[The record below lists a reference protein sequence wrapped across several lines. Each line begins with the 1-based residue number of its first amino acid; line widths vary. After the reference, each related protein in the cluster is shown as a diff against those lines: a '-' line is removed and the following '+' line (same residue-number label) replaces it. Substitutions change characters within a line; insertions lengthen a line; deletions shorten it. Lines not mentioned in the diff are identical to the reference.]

1 MPPRLRGQSRKSGNM
16 TYPSKTTPKEIPVRI
31 LLASLLSITLP
42 FSGRAQNPPQ
52 TNSPI
57 AKASDEGALR
67 LEEKKNE
74 EGVRLAFASLNRGDL
89 EAYLDHWDLD
99 AKNFNVA
106 MGREG
111 IRRGIEDI
119 LATFPDWHME
129 IIELIASRDS
139 VVARF
144 TVSGTHRGVGKL
156 PMNGGMLVGVQPTE
170 KHFSVEHIHWMRLR
184 NGKIVE
190 HTATRNDIGMMRQL
204 GLLPPTGLPK

>member
-1 MPPRLRGQSRKSGNM
+1 MK
-16 TYPSKTTPKEIPVRI
+16 YPSPTTLKEIQIRI

-42 FSGRAQNPPQ
+42 FPGRAQNPPQ
-52 TNSPI
+52 TPSPI

-67 LEEKKNE
+67 LEEKRNE
-74 EGVRLAFASLNRGDL
+74 EAVRLAFASLNRGDL
-89 EAYLDHWDLD
+89 EGYLDHWDLD

-111 IRRGIEDI
+111 IRRGIEDV

-129 IIELIASRDS
+129 ISELIARGDS

-156 PMNGGMLVGVQPTE
+156 PMNGGMLMGVQPTE

>member
-1 MPPRLRGQSRKSGNM
+1 MPHPSRA
-16 TYPSKTTPKEIPVRI
+16 TLKEIPVRI
-31 LLASLLSITLP
+31 LLASLLSITVS
-42 FSGRAQNPPQ
+42 FSGRAQSPRP
-52 TNSPI
+52 TTSPVAKGSPI
-57 AKASDEGALR
+57 AKGSAKGALR
-67 LEEKKNE
+67 PEEKRNE
-74 EGVRLAFASLNRGDL
+74 EAVRLAFASLNRGDL
-89 EAYLDHWDLD
+89 EAYLGHWDLD

-111 IRRGIEDI
+111 IRRGIEDV

-129 IIELIASRDS
+129 IIELIARGDS

-156 PMNGGMLVGVQPTE
+156 PMNGGMLVGVAPTG

-204 GLLPPTGLPK
+204 GLLPTTGLPK

>member
-1 MPPRLRGQSRKSGNM
+1 MAHLPNATL
-16 TYPSKTTPKEIPVRI
+16 KTVSVRM
-31 LLASLLSITLP
+31 LLASLIWITQSFP
-42 FSGRAQNPPQ
+42 GRAQNPPQ
-52 TNSPI
+52 TTSPV
-57 AKASDEGALR
+57 AKASDELR
-67 LEEKKNE
+67 PEEKRNE
-74 EGVRLAFASLNRGDL
+74 EAIRRAFASLNRGDL
-89 EAYLDHWDLD
+89 DAYLDYWDLD

-119 LATFPDWHME
+119 LGTFPDWHME
-129 IIELIASRDS
+129 IVDLIAKGDS

-144 TVSGTHRGVGKL
+144 TVSGTHRGVAKL
-156 PMNGGMLVGVQPTE
+156 PMNGGMLVGVQPTG
-170 KHFSVEHIHWMRLR
+170 KHFTVEHIHWIKLR

>member
-1 MPPRLRGQSRKSGNM
+1 MKIARLFLVISLVL
-16 TYPSKTTPKEIPVRI
+16 IALPV
-31 LLASLLSITLP
+31 P
-42 FSGRAQNPPQ
+42 DDAQNSSQKTAARERISPQ
-52 TNSPI
+52 EAI
-57 AKASDEGALR
+57 R

-74 EGVRLAFASLNRGDL
+74 DVVRRAFASLNRGDL
-89 EAYLDHWDLD
+89 DAYVDYWDLD
-99 AKNFNVA
+99 AKNFNIA

-111 IRRGIEDI
+111 ISRGIEDI

-129 IIELIASRDS
+129 IIELIAKGDL

-144 TVSGTHRGVGKL
+144 TVMGTHRGIGKL
-156 PMNGGMLVGVQPTE
+156 PMNGGMLVGVQPTG
-170 KHFSVEHIHWMRLR
+170 KHFSVEHIHWMKLR

>member
-1 MPPRLRGQSRKSGNM
+1 M
-16 TYPSKTTPKEIPVRI
+16 THPSKATPKEIRVRV

-42 FSGRAQNPPQ
+42 LSGGAQNPPQ
-52 TNSPI
+52 TISPI
-57 AKASDEGALR
+57 AKASDEGILR
-67 LEEKKNE
+67 PEEKRNE
-74 EGVRLAFASLNRGDL
+74 EAVRLAFASLNRGDL
-89 EAYLDHWDLD
+89 EVYLDHWDLD

-129 IIELIASRDS
+129 IIELIARGDS

-204 GLLPPTGLPK
+204 GLLLPTGLPK

>member
-1 MPPRLRGQSRKSGNM
+1 M
-16 TYPSKTTPKEIPVRI
+16 THPSKATPQAIRVRL
-31 LLASLLSITLP
+31 LLASLLSLTLAL
-42 FSGRAQNPPQ
+42 SGRAQNPPQ
-52 TNSPI
+52 TTSPI
-57 AKASDEGALR
+57 AQASAEGTLR
-67 LEEKKNE
+67 PEEKRNE
-74 EGVRLAFASLNRGDL
+74 EAVRFAFASLNRRDL

-106 MGREG
+106 MGRDG

-129 IIELIASRDS
+129 IIDLIASGDS

-156 PMNGGMLVGVQPTE
+156 PMNGGMLMGVQPTE

-204 GLLPPTGLPK
+204 GLVPPTGLAK

>member
-1 MPPRLRGQSRKSGNM
+1 M
-16 TYPSKTTPKEIPVRI
+16 THRSKATPKEIPVRI
-31 LLASLLSITLP
+31 LLASLLSITIP
-42 FSGRAQNPPQ
+42 FAGRAQNSPQ
-52 TNSPI
+52 TSSPV

-67 LEEKKNE
+67 AEEKRNE
-74 EGVRLAFASLNRGDL
+74 EAVRLAFASLNRGDL
-89 EAYLDHWDLD
+89 ETYLDHWDLD

-111 IRRGIEDI
+111 IRRGIEDV

-129 IIELIASRDS
+129 IIELIARGDS

-144 TVSGTHRGVGKL
+144 AVSGTHRGVGKL
-156 PMNGGMLVGVQPTE
+156 PMNGGMLVGVPPTE